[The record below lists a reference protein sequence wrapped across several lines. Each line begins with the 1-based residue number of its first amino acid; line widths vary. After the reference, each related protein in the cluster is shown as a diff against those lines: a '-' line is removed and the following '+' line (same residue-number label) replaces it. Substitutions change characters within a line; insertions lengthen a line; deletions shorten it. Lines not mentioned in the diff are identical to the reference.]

1 MNLILFD
8 NEYRNQFLPLS
19 FTRPVCELRVGILTI
34 TEKWEK
40 RLETKASFITQ
51 DYLTDKYP
59 VKIKEDNLLING
71 TVMPSR
77 MLLKLIAQMELNEAL
92 LKDGELIAARLDGE
106 QFDNLLN
113 DKELDDLSAVEVG
126 NTQFSKLNRIWD
138 IFLLN
143 GTELSSDFELLTKGR
158 KSQPISS
165 TNRCLNPE
173 NIFIE
178 EGASVEFSILNAAN
192 APIYIGKNATVLE
205 GCMIRNGL
213 ALCENAVLKM
223 GAKIY
228 GASTFGPY
236 CKVGGEVNNSV
247 MLGYSNKGHDG
258 YLGNSL
264 LGEWCNL
271 GADTNTSNLKN
282 NYGEVK
288 LWNYDSEKFETTG
301 QQFLGLV
308 MGDHSKCGINT
319 MFNTGTVVGVS
330 ANVYGGGY
338 PRNFIPSF
346 AWGGSGGFMTY
357 KTDKAFETVEKV
369 MARRSLSFDMKD
381 RLALLRI
388 FEDSAKFRRWE
399 KKS

>member
-8 NEYRNQFLPLS
+8 NEYRNRFLPLS

-40 RLETKASFITQ
+40 RLDTKASFITQ
-51 DYLTDKYP
+51 DYLSDKYP

-126 NTQFSKLNRIWD
+126 NTEFSKLNRIWD

-143 GTELSSDFELLTKGR
+143 GKELSSDFELLTKGR

-178 EGASVEFSILNAAN
+178 KGASVEFSILNASK
-192 APIYIGKNATVLE
+192 APIYVGKNATILE

-228 GASTFGPY
+228 GATTLGPF

-247 MLGYSNKGHDG
+247 LLGYSNKGHDG

-288 LWNYDSEKFETTG
+288 LWDYDSEKFETTG
-301 QQFLGLV
+301 QQFLGLI

-369 MARRSLSFDMKD
+369 MERRNLSFDMKD